1 MPEESE
7 ANARSFACLMLKGA
21 IMRQNVRIL
30 TSSLLAVPAI
40 AWKQLD
46 YLVRGT

>member
-7 ANARSFACLMLKGA
+7 ANTRSFVCVMLKDA

-46 YLVRGT
+46 YLVRGR